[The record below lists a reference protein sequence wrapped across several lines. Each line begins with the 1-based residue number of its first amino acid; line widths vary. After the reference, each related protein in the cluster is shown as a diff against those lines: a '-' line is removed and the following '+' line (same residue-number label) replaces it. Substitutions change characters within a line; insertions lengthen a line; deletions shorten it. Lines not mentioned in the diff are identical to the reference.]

1 MRKAIIEI
9 ASNADMHSR
18 AMATAHALRSSHA
31 TASDFHLGFENAAQV
46 FAELTAERLRTLE
59 TLKRDGR
66 QSVYAL
72 AKTLER
78 NYSNVHGDIQRL
90 IALGLV
96 ERDGDGVHVPFDAVE
111 IHLTLGAAQAA

>member
-9 ASNADMHSR
+9 ASNTEMHRR
-18 AMATAHALRSSHA
+18 ALDTARALKAGRA
-31 TASDFHLGFENAAQV
+31 QVSDFHLGFENAAQV
-46 FAELTAERLRTLE
+46 FTELTAERLRTLE
-59 TLKRDGR
+59 TLKRGGR

-78 NYSNVHGDIQRL
+78 NYSNVHSDIQRL

-96 ERDGDGVHVPFDAVE
+96 ERDGDGVHVPFDSVE
-111 IHLTLGAAQAA
+111 IHLALGANAA